1 MAGSALS
8 LSTLAVKVL
17 WDNAMDTSL
26 DLRRRPERQDRNDSE
41 FHALRQWGVEE
52 FALSS
57 RAAGTIL
64 PPICAVSSST

>member
-17 WDNAMDTSL
+17 WDNAMETSL

-41 FHALRQWGVEE
+41 FHALRQWG
-52 FALSS
+52 
-57 RAAGTIL
+57 
-64 PPICAVSSST
+64 